1 MEKTVPAT
9 FQSPVTVA
17 TVNAAHD
24 YCDRGWTV
32 TETANGVCLITD
44 EQVAAVELTGAL
56 AGEVSRFLHA
66 NNLLGPVVE
75 LPGAQRREFHLVVG
89 AAKAALAIAALR
101 DAGAIVHTDG
111 ASIPLPPTRLAN
123 GAACWKIAPDE
134 ARWVPPVVAI
144 AAAARASA
152 AHRARQLTTVAC

>member
-1 MEKTVPAT
+1 MPAT

-32 TETANGVCLITD
+32 TETTNGVCLITD

-89 AAKAALAIAALR
+89 APQGARAKPAR
-101 DAGAIVHTDG
+101 AGAG
-111 ASIPLPPTRLAN
+111 ARVGTPRGRQPQPP
-123 GAACWKIAPDE
+123 AP
-134 ARWVPPVVAI
+134 A
-144 AAAARASA
+144 
-152 AHRARQLTTVAC
+152 

>member
-1 MEKTVPAT
+1 MPAT

-32 TETANGVCLITD
+32 TETTNGVCLITD

-89 AAKAALAIAALR
+89 APTAAHAKAPQPG
-101 DAGAIVHTDG
+101 AGAAGG
-111 ASIPLPPTRLAN
+111 ANPRGAPP
-123 GAACWKIAPDE
+123 P
-134 ARWVPPVVAI
+134 
-144 AAAARASA
+144 
-152 AHRARQLTTVAC
+152 